1 MLMAPTISMLYALF
15 VLKFVVAVA
24 TVLITTAIAERINP
38 RLAGIIAGLP
48 QGSAIGLFFF
58 GLEQG
63 PEFAA
68 KSAVFVLAGML
79 AVQAGVYCYYQVSK
93 RTRKHGLVLSLAGS
107 LLGYLAAAF
116 ALRPIEFTIVTA
128 PLALLLSL
136 FIFTYLFKE
145 IRNTKISQRIRLTP
159 QVLAFRAAL
168 AGAIVLAVT
177 EAAYTVGSEWAGLF
191 SAFGITTWPTLLI
204 VHHAYGGKQTHPIIK
219 NLPIGLG
226 GMLVYCLT
234 VYFAYQAMGVYA
246 GTSAAIGTTL
256 AYLGLY
262 TLAKKKWNWLP

>member
-1 MLMAPTISMLYALF
+1 MMLDALF

-58 GLEQG
+58 GLEQS

-68 KSAVFVLAGML
+68 KSAVFVLAGMV
-79 AVQAGVYCYYQVSK
+79 AMQTGVYCYYRVSK
-93 RTRKHGLVLSLAGS
+93 SARKHGLLLSLAGS

-116 ALRPIEFTIVTA
+116 ALHQIEFTIVTA
-128 PLALLLSL
+128 TLALFLSL
-136 FIFTYLFKE
+136 FLFTYLFKE
-145 IRNTKISQRIRLTP
+145 IRNTRIIQRVRLTP

-177 EAAYTVGSEWAGLF
+177 EAAYTIGPEWAGLF

-204 VHHAYGGKQTHPIIK
+204 IHHAYGGKQTHPIIK
-219 NLPIGLG
+219 HVPIGLG
-226 GMLVYCLT
+226 GMLVYGLM
-234 VYFAYQAMGVYA
+234 VYFAYPTIGVYA
-246 GTSAAIGTTL
+246 GTAAAIGMTL

-262 TLAKKKWNWLP
+262 MLAKKRVGWLP